1 MKKFFSM
8 IAAVVAVFALAS
20 CTPEEAPG
28 NNNNNNNTPAGKL
41 ATPVLAETHTETS
54 FTITWDAVTNAE
66 SYIVSF
72 DGKNQ
77 TVTER
82 SFTAD
87 NLNAGEYIVYVLAQG
102 TGYEP
107 SDKAK
112 IVVTLT
118 GLTSADWFVATAK
131 PAELNEAEGYGPYN
145 AIEFTWKGTGVKT
158 LSYGMFIT
166 EQLLGVTDAT
176 LKENLTAVN
185 DTTIAKVNSAE
196 GLSSVFG
203 PLNGGTSYTMCVLVT
218 NEANVEYFAKVVA
231 ATESAESSDAAKAW
245 FGTWTVN
252 STQKYSIDDKGQ
264 GTLIEAADTF
274 TVTITASANDPN
286 EVVIDGLSV
295 LGAADNWTT
304 FGVIEDDKLYILNGT
319 YLGDDQ
325 SGFKYI
331 WLAWYNFGI
340 SADAYPSNIVTLNGD
355 TATSTNKF
363 ILYDENDQPV
373 DVECY
378 CSDVFGLTSDG
389 QIMFF
394 IEAFPG
400 VYRSGDM
407 TWTRT
412 NAASSALSK
421 SISTRSA
428 LPSSVVIAM

>member
-1 MKKFFSM
+1 
-8 IAAVVAVFALAS
+8 
-20 CTPEEAPG
+20 
-28 NNNNNNNTPAGKL
+28 
-41 ATPVLAETHTETS
+41 
-54 FTITWDAVTNAE
+54 
-66 SYIVSF
+66 
-72 DGKNQ
+72 
-77 TVTER
+77 
-82 SFTAD
+82 
-87 NLNAGEYIVYVLAQG
+87 
-102 TGYEP
+102 
-107 SDKAK
+107 
-112 IVVTLT
+112 
-118 GLTSADWFVATAK
+118 
-131 PAELNEAEGYGPYN
+131 
-145 AIEFTWKGTGVKT
+145 
-158 LSYGMFIT
+158 
-166 EQLLGVTDAT
+166 
-176 LKENLTAVN
+176 
-185 DTTIAKVNSAE
+185 
-196 GLSSVFG
+196 
-203 PLNGGTSYTMCVLVT
+203 MCVLVT

-264 GTLIEAADTF
+264 GTVIEAADTF

-304 FGVIEDDKLYILNGT
+304 FGVIEDGKLYILNGT